1 MKILILAS
9 PRSGSSNLLK
19 ALAESHQLTRIHEPF
34 NDDYHF
40 LAKREKIAQTNY
52 DVTNH
57 LNVPENVA
65 IKCLSYFNHWLND
78 KNNKWSKG
86 ITLKE
91 YVKRYYN
98 EEYIGRKHA
107 FFKQYVKCF
116 DKIVLLLRRDVG
128 DQLKSLLIGEAVR
141 GQTGGNLTIWSAP
154 YRDFDP
160 VFDQN
165 AVFVTTFL
173 YDAIKEIERIS
184 AETKIP
190 IVYYEDLYT
199 SDKLRLQ
206 KTNELFDLGITEAI
220 WKKYMDPKNRSRQ
233 KKDSGN
239 LKTNKYSKEEKK

>member
-9 PRSGSSNLLK
+9 PRSGSSNLHR
-19 ALAESHQLTRIHEPF
+19 ALAESHQLTCINEPF

-40 LAKREKIAQTNY
+40 LAKREKIAQVDY
-52 DVTNH
+52 DVVNH
-57 LNVPENVA
+57 LNVPDNVA
-65 IKCLSYFNHWLND
+65 IKCLSYFNHWLHD
-78 KNNKWSKG
+78 ENNEWAKG

-91 YVKRYYN
+91 FVKRYYN
-98 EEYIGRKHA
+98 EKYIGRKHA

-116 DKIVLLLRRDVG
+116 DKVVLLLRRDVG

-141 GQTGGNLTIWSAP
+141 GQYTGGELTIWSAP

-190 IVYYEDLYT
+190 IVYHEDLYT
-199 SDKLRLQ
+199 SDNLRFQ

-220 WKKYMDPKNRSRQ
+220 RKKYMDPKNRSRQ
-233 KKDSGN
+233 KKIVE
-239 LKTNKYSKEEKK
+239 T